1 MSRQNKVNP
10 GMYTQRGRLAQ
21 DDAAREI
28 AKQRSVGSEHTW
40 QPVQRDSQPRLTPES
55 EGADDD
61 VSIASPD
68 EAAAKKPAPF
78 DTAQGSPERSRGAR
92 VTAKAKSA
100 PKTAARKRA
109 KAPKRSTARAKKT
122 AAPAV
127 RAKAKRARTKA
138 KAKSAKRRKS

>member
-40 QPVQRDSQPRLTPES
+40 QPVQRDSQPRLTPQA
-55 EGADDD
+55 EGADNDAD
-61 VSIASPD
+61 AIAAPN
-68 EAAAKKPAPF
+68 EATEKKP
-78 DTAQGSPERSRGAR
+78 RL
-92 VTAKAKSA
+92 TAKAKS
-100 PKTAARKRA
+100 KTAARKTA
-109 KAPKRSTARAKKT
+109 KAPKKRMARAKKT
-122 AAPAV
+122 AAPTV
-127 RAKAKRARTKA
+127 RAKSKSARTKA